1 MKHSFFISR
10 LFPLLI
16 FLALAFAC
24 QENSEPEILPAR
36 DLLNI
41 SYGTDSRQTMDVF
54 LPAGRSTATTPTLIY
69 IHGGAWIDGD
79 KDEFLRFKPVL
90 EQLFPD
96 YAFVSLNY
104 RLFDFSSGKNQF
116 PTQEEDIIDAFD
128 FIRDQLDN
136 WNISDQII
144 VSGASAGGHLALL
157 HSYKNHDL
165 SMRLKAVVAFFP
177 PTDLVELY
185 KFNNLTAL
193 ALTALIGGNPDQ
205 VPQKYFTSSPINY
218 SGPNPPPTILFHG
231 ELDNVVPISQSQKL
245 EFFLGLNGGVPYKL
259 IQVPNQGHGFT
270 DETYAELLAE
280 AKIFIESL

>member
-1 MKHSFFISR
+1 MNLRISFLIGF
-10 LFPLLI
+10 LFSGWILFSCQSDSEPQFLEARQILNEKYGSETRQSMDVYLPPGRNPDTTPLL
-16 FLALAFAC
+16 
-24 QENSEPEILPAR
+24 
-36 DLLNI
+36 
-41 SYGTDSRQTMDVF
+41 V
-54 LPAGRSTATTPTLIY
+54 Y

-79 KDEFLRFKPVL
+79 KDEFLRFKPIL
-90 EQLFPD
+90 KQLFPD

-136 WNISDQII
+136 WNISDEII

-231 ELDNVVPISQSQKL
+231 ELDNVVPISQSQIL
-245 EFFLGLNGGVPYKL
+245 EFLLELNGGVPHRL

-270 DETYAELLAE
+270 DETYAQLLLE
-280 AKIFIESL
+280 ARDFINSL